1 MIRFVV
7 PAICIGLMSS
17 AVSEAQSV
25 AAATPAGAI
34 EFALGHAA
42 FVDDAAIHHS
52 VVGGSVR
59 LQVLPRVAIG
69 PELVYRQGPRD
80 DRDWML
86 TGNVTFDLRAP
97 QQRPRIVPFLVAG
110 AGLLRHHDRFGG
122 IPFVS
127 SEGAFTAMQLA
138 QTLAENKVKLVPD
151 IAVGGGGNGA
161 GSGLA
166 EVLISRMLQGSAAGV
181 AEAKHSVA

>member
-1 MIRFVV
+1 MEAHVVIRFVV
-7 PAICIGLMSS
+7 PVICIGLLSS

-34 EFALGHAA
+34 EFALGNAA

-69 PELVYRQGPRD
+69 PELVYMQGPRD

-97 QQRPRIVPFLVAG
+97 QHRPRIVPFLVAG

-122 IPFVS
+122 TPFVS
-127 SEGAFTAMQLA
+127 SEGAFTAGGGVRA
-138 QTLAENKVKLVPD
+138 T
-151 IAVGGGGNGA
+151 IADRWFVGGEARFGWEPHTRLNA
-161 GSGLA
+161 I
-166 EVLISRMLQGSAAGV
+166 VGV
-181 AEAKHSVA
+181 RFGR